1 MKQTAIKIQEIR
13 LLANDEEVLDEA
25 NDILAEKL
33 EELNRRS
40 RYCYTANE
48 IGKEFGLDG
57 ADLKSFLADK
67 KVIRKVRG
75 KWQLMKPYIHMGLTE
90 KRYSYYMGAD
100 GHLRLKSSIVWTN
113 QGRELIRALVYGN

>member
-13 LLANDEEVLDEA
+13 LL
-25 NDILAEKL
+25 
-33 EELNRRS
+33 
-40 RYCYTANE
+40 ANE

-75 KWQLMKPYIHMGLTE
+75 KWQLMKPFIHMGLTE

-100 GHLRLKSSIVWTN
+100 GHLRLKSSIVWTEL
-113 QGRELIRALVYGN
+113 GRELIRALVYGN

>member
-1 MKQTAIKIQEIR
+1 MKQTTIKIQEIR

-48 IGKEFGLDG
+48 IGKEFYQSIGLWKLTDI
-57 ADLKSFLADK
+57 KSA
-67 KVIRKVRG
+67 
-75 KWQLMKPYIHMGLTE
+75 
-90 KRYSYYMGAD
+90 
-100 GHLRLKSSIVWTN
+100 
-113 QGRELIRALVYGN
+113 